1 VRGAAVPLLT
11 RPEVARRLGLSF
23 STIRRLG
30 ASGEITE
37 IKLGKRAVRI
47 DPASV
52 EAFIRAGRRT
62 PSQAA

>member
-1 VRGAAVPLLT
+1 MNV
-11 RPEVARRLGLSF
+11 SF
-23 STIRRLG
+23 STVRRLG

-52 EAFIRAGRRT
+52 EAYIRAGRRA
-62 PSQAA
+62 PCRDAA